1 MRPLL
6 RNYTYALHRIPPIF
20 RLQAFSTS
28 APILRTPKHNVPSP
42 DRQTPPDEPPKFGK
56 KKHRSP
62 QGGKA
67 LLKRAAAAAAVAGSS
82 GSPGKHGPH
91 AAGSKGMDHYST
103 GTSPATVPPVS
114 TFTAR
119 KPRIV
124 TAYNTADK
132 YDLAVCI
139 RLLRQQGYIPDPFTT
154 GLLDYVI
161 HLRISLGSP
170 STTTI
175 PPARPVSIGPNTPQQ
190 SGVEKGDIFIFPSG
204 NIVSWGVPE
213 GQISAL
219 VMGLVSA
226 AENPIEEG
234 EVESEDLEW
243 VEMLGVKGGWVRGEV
258 IYVGVIPDTS
268 QIIDSLK
275 EDRSRQ
281 TEGDVGSRSMLGRD
295 GERTEERQ
303 EKQKEALKSSD
314 DSYNNPLTL
323 ACMQVTPASPQ
334 IAECNPHPPYDP
346 SETLPVL
353 LIKLAFSSGLSRST
367 KLAHLESLLS
377 SYLQSTS
384 SIPRHLSSST
394 ASRLPFTRSFI
405 LRKTGELLL
414 LRAQLNL
421 YSELTDPLPEL
432 FWDTKHELGLE
443 KAYEDVCR
451 ALDVERRIEVA
462 NGRMDYANEVVGI
475 LRGTLSERH
484 GLVLEWMIILLI
496 AVEVGFELARLVRER
511 WEKKRA
517 ATASEDKWDKDDEL
531 TLTVNSS

>member
-6 RNYTYALHRIPPIF
+6 RNCTYALHRISHIPRFQKI
-20 RLQAFSTS
+20 STS
-28 APILRTPKHNVPSP
+28 APILRTPKPNVQSS
-42 DRQTPPDEPPKFGK
+42 DRGQTPPDEPPKFGK
-56 KKHRSP
+56 KKHRPP

-67 LLKRAAAAAAVAGSS
+67 LLKRAAAVAGSS

-91 AAGSKGMDHYST
+91 AAAGKGIDHPST
-103 GTSPATVPPVS
+103 GASSTAAALAVS
-114 TFTAR
+114 TLTAR

-132 YDLAVCI
+132 YDLSVCI
-139 RLLRQQGYIPDPFTT
+139 RLLRQQGYIPDPFAT

-175 PPARPVSIGPNTPQQ
+175 PPAKPASIGPNTPQQ
-190 SGVEKGDIFIFPSG
+190 LGVDKGDIFVFPSG
-204 NIVSWGVPE
+204 NIVSWDVPE

-219 VMGLVSA
+219 VRGLVKA
-226 AENPIEEG
+226 AQNPIDEG

-258 IYVGVIPDTS
+258 IYVGMIPDTS

-275 EDRSRQ
+275 EDRS
-281 TEGDVGSRSMLGRD
+281 THIEGDVGPKRVLGRD
-295 GERTEERQ
+295 GERAEERQ
-303 EKQKEALKSSD
+303 EKQKEPSKTND
-314 DSYNNPLTL
+314 DSHNILP
-323 ACMQVTPASPQ
+323 APVCMQVVPTSAQ
-334 IAECNPHPPYDP
+334 IAEYNPHPPYDP

-377 SYLQSTS
+377 SYLQSIS

-394 ASRLPFTRSFI
+394 TSRLPFTRSFI

-443 KAYEDVCR
+443 KAYEEVCR

-462 NGRMDYANEVVGI
+462 NGRMDYANEVVGT

-496 AVEVGFELARLVRER
+496 AVEVGFELARLVREK
-511 WEKKRA
+511 WEKKKA
-517 ATASEDKWDKDDEL
+517 LAVPNEL
-531 TLTVNSS
+531 EKAVD

>member
-6 RNYTYALHRIPPIF
+6 RNWMHAPHRISPIS
-20 RLQAFSTS
+20 RLQTISTS
-28 APILRTPKHNVPSP
+28 APILRTPKHNVQSP
-42 DRQTPPDEPPKFGK
+42 DRQTPQDEPPKFGK
-56 KKHRSP
+56 KKHRP
-62 QGGKA
+62 PHGGKA

-91 AAGSKGMDHYST
+91 AAVSKGMDHPA
-103 GTSPATVPPVS
+103 GTSSTAAALPVS
-114 TFTAR
+114 TSTPR
-119 KPRIV
+119 KSRIV

-132 YDLAVCI
+132 YDLALCI

-170 STTTI
+170 STTSI

-204 NIVSWGVPE
+204 NIVSWDVPE

-219 VMGLVSA
+219 ARGLVNA

-268 QIIDSLK
+268 QIIVSPK
-275 EDRSRQ
+275 EDRSMY
-281 TEGDVGSRSMLGRD
+281 TEGDVGSRSMPGKE

-303 EKQKEALKSSD
+303 GKQNEAPKSND
-314 DSYNNPLTL
+314 DLP
-323 ACMQVTPASPQ
+323 TPASMQVILQ
-334 IAECNPHPPYDP
+334 IAEYNPPPPYDP

-443 KAYEDVCR
+443 RAYEEVCR

-462 NGRMDYANEVVGI
+462 NGRMDYANEVVGT

-484 GLVLEWMIILLI
+484 GLVLEWMIIVLI
-496 AVEVGFELARLVRER
+496 AVEVGFELARLVREK
-511 WEKKRA
+511 WEKKRV
-517 ATASEDKWDKDDEL
+517 ATANEVKLDREDGEL
-531 TLTVNSS
+531 SCPENSS